1 VLPPRREI
9 TEGDLAG
16 RQVEPGALSR
26 IEPVRLAKLDARF
39 LGVTTLRRSAT
50 SEEQR
55 LGGGLAAGVEVG
67 AQGERREQRD
77 MAPGTISSLKGAAPG
92 QIRLD
97 TLLRLSWFF
106 SHKLG
111 RLITPDD
118 ILRYVPPPEL
128 KSDMNTR

>member
-1 VLPPRREI
+1 MIMIRDQYLFITDQTNIGHYENCLEKRIKETGLSQRE
-9 TEGDLAG
+9 
-16 RQVEPGALSR
+16 V
-26 IEPVRLAKLDARF
+26 ARY
-39 LGVTTLRRSAT
+39 V
-50 SEEQR
+50 
-55 LGGGLAAGVEVG
+55 
-67 AQGERREQRD
+67 D